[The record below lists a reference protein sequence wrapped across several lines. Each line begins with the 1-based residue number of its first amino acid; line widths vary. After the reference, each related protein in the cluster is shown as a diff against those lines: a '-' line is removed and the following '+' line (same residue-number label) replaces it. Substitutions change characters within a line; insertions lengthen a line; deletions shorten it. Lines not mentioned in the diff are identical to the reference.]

1 MKTIAFIGGGRIT
14 KIILRAFSNKNVKF
28 EKTFVY
34 DPVEDTLKKL
44 KSCYAEIEISHE
56 SLNPAFKPDVLFL
69 AVHPPV
75 MTETLQRIKPSLK
88 PETILISLAPKM
100 TIAKMTEILD
110 GFSTVARVN
119 PSATSYINDG
129 INPVAFGPKVSESV
143 KNQILELL
151 SPLGRVPVVSEEKIE
166 AYAVISAMGSTY
178 FWFQMQELKNLA
190 IKFGMSEKEAGYTIT
205 EMLNGSA
212 ETLFNSG
219 LPAAEVMDLVP
230 VKPLAEYEESIISYY
245 DSKLTTIYEK
255 IKP

>member
-14 KIILRAFSNKNVKF
+14 KIMLRAFSNKNVKF
-28 EKTFVY
+28 ERIYVF
-34 DPVEDTLKKL
+34 DPVEETLKKL
-44 KSCYAEIEISHE
+44 KSCYNEIEISQE
-56 SLNPAFKPDVLFL
+56 SLLPGFIPDVIFL

-75 MTETLQRIKPSLK
+75 MMETLQKIKSSLK
-88 PETILISLAPKM
+88 PETMLISLAPKI
-100 TIAKMTEILD
+100 TIAKMTETLD
-110 GFSTVARVN
+110 GFSTIARVN

-129 INPVAFGPKVSESV
+129 INPVAFGPKVTESI

-151 SPLGRVPVVSEEKIE
+151 SVLGRVPIVSEDKIE

-178 FWFQMQELKNLA
+178 FWFQMQELKRLA
-190 IKFGMSEKEAGYTIT
+190 MKFGMSETEAGSTIKD
-205 EMLNGSA
+205 MLSGSA
-212 ETLFNSG
+212 KTLFNSG
-219 LPAAEVMDLVP
+219 LPASEVMDLVP